1 MAATATT
8 TSSSSTSTNTY
19 SSVVVTSFPFNPLTT
34 QFAAPTY
41 CDAVYD
47 GNIFM
52 VDPQEDCLPPSHP
65 KQETA
70 YYSPG
75 FVCPK
80 GYMTAKVDN
89 KGVRSITTV
98 TCCPYRS
105 DIILSAVDPATLSG
119 QWVGLFCTW
128 IAPEGTRIDV
138 VHTADTRTWT
148 QLEYVTSP
156 GGVNAYGVR
165 MVYQSTDVEYA
176 TESSFTP
183 ICTGNSTES
192 TFDAIC
198 TGNSTFNETTFNETQ
213 NGFPG
218 LSKGESIAVAA
229 VVPVVVFALVAGALF
244 WWWRKRQASKYSRV
258 NDNSV
263 SSNQTPNQAPT
274 VPPATYQP
282 GHVHEA
288 PAMQQQQLPPVQTT
302 QSMHSFPTTY
312 QPSTASPSVQQSPSV
327 AYSQQYDHN
336 GAYASYAGY
345 KSPGTDHSPSV
356 LTGQPM
362 MPTSELPAPVP
373 RELPE
378 NRPSHTPS
386 GMHIDDQKMMGVDHL
401 K

>member
-8 TSSSSTSTNTY
+8 TSLSSSSTSTNAY

-47 GNIFM
+47 GSIFM

-75 FVCPK
+75 YVCPH

-165 MVYQSTDVEYA
+165 MVYQSTDI
-176 TESSFTP
+176 ESA
-183 ICTGNSTES
+183 TES
-192 TFDAIC
+192 TFTGIP
-198 TGNSTFNETTFNETQ
+198 TGNSTFDETQ
-213 NGFPG
+213 SGSPG
-218 LSKGESIAVAA
+218 LSMEESIAVAA
-229 VVPVVVFALVAGALF
+229 VVPVVVFASVAGALF

-258 NDNSV
+258 NDNTA

-282 GHVHEA
+282 GHVHET
-288 PAMQQQQLPPVQTT
+288 PAMQRQQQQQQLPPIQTA

-312 QPSTASPSVQQSPSV
+312 QPSTASPSVQPSPSV
-327 AYSQQYDHN
+327 AYSQQHGHN

-378 NRPSHTPS
+378 TRPSHTPS